1 MVIIYYASYQYKP
14 PTKQHNIIYK
24 LRSKSVQASYQ
35 YKPPT
40 KQHNIIYK
48 LRSKSVQGGFKVF
61 NTFVQLKIIKS

>member
-1 MVIIYYASYQYKP
+1 MVIIYY
-14 PTKQHNIIYK
+14 
-24 LRSKSVQASYQ
+24 ASYQ